1 RSGATWLG
9 QVYAGAVMDEVGW
22 PAQGSTGEGMFGGPS
37 PTSSLSPPPELLAPC
52 IAYVEADWMLRR
64 IQALRA
70 LVLKATRSAL
80 DAVGVFED
88 AWREIVGL
96 ATRLNDEAR
105 ASGGALPFC
114 DIALGLVLEAE
125 ALDAVGMLARAARAG
140 PRRGLLLVRM
150 PVAETVSPGPVKG
163 PDPASIAMAAAA
175 DLATLSGYEQR
186 TASRAR
192 RARRAIEAWR
202 RDHRTSAPLRQEPAA
217 PRRTPEG
224 LVAAIASALGEPAKG
239 DMASRR
245 RQQERNRQERAR
257 QERCL
262 RDLAPAKDRT
272 GLAVRAL
279 VWDGLL
285 EDAGWALI
293 AAAQEAVLLDHGT
306 LSRRFIRLA
315 SIAVARHAAW
325 RAMVFTLADI
335 QNFCELQEIMRKR
348 RQGEELIRQALEA
361 FQDIEPTVRRR
372 IEAERRREK
381 IRANEP
387 GGEGVDSDDAGTTEQ
402 RAEKTAT
409 NEPDLEE
416 GAAIAI
422 EALSG
427 WSGDLSAAV
436 ITQDR
441 VESFGLQAAAAD
453 HSVKK
458 SPVGESDAV
467 SSTRAPLSRE
477 ELTILGF
484 WHRPH
489 TAQEIATLQHAREA
503 WERVRGPLDNRI
515 GGAGGQGLAL
525 AVERD
530 RPDLG
535 FRPGSGESMRTNEP
549 GDEPGTEALVT
560 DGRLS
565 GPATHRGPDP
575 HAPASKSHPWDGIVP
590 PERRGAG
597 TMTDPLIR
605 PEPIQWVSV
614 PSRILPGANPVAAD
628 NWRVR
633 DRQPA
638 PQRLASSL
646 GPTAHDHADD
656 DEDHEWVPRSG
667 DRLGF
672 IRVPRRRR

>member
-22 PAQGSTGEGMFGGPS
+22 PAQGPTGEGMPGGQS
-37 PTSSLSPPPELLAPC
+37 PASPLSPPPELLAPC

-70 LVLKATRSAL
+70 LVLKGTRSAL

-114 DIALGLVLEAE
+114 DIALSLALEAE

-150 PVAETVSPGPVKG
+150 PTAAPIPDDPVSRPE
-163 PDPASIAMAAAA
+163 PASIAMAAAA

-192 RARRAIEAWR
+192 RARRTIETWR
-202 RDHRTSAPLRQEPAA
+202 RDHQTGAPVRQGPGAS
-217 PRRTPEG
+217 RRTPED
-224 LVAAIASALGEPAKG
+224 LVAAIAAALGEPAKG

-245 RQQERNRQERAR
+245 LQQESARQERAR
-257 QERCL
+257 QERSL

-325 RAMVFTLADI
+325 RAMVFTLANI
-335 QNFCELQEIMRKR
+335 KNFGELQEIMRKR

-372 IEAERRREK
+372 MEKERRREK

-387 GGEGVDSDDAGTTEQ
+387 GDEREGGESPCAANPGTAEPGTTDP
-402 RAEKTAT
+402 RA
-409 NEPDLEE
+409 ND
-416 GAAIAI
+416 
-422 EALSG
+422 
-427 WSGDLSAAV
+427 
-436 ITQDR
+436 
-441 VESFGLQAAAAD
+441 F
-453 HSVKK
+453 
-458 SPVGESDAV
+458 
-467 SSTRAPLSRE
+467 
-477 ELTILGF
+477 
-484 WHRPH
+484 
-489 TAQEIATLQHAREA
+489 
-503 WERVRGPLDNRI
+503 
-515 GGAGGQGLAL
+515 
-525 AVERD
+525 
-530 RPDLG
+530 
-535 FRPGSGESMRTNEP
+535 RTNEP
-549 GDEPGTEALVT
+549 GTDPVCADGSGANEPDTGVLPGSGSVGPRGSELPAGVPTEGTPASHPSDSYPSGPRLPEAGSPVSFSPVSATTQT
-560 DGRLS
+560 DGPGDGELSLPWNAMWPGEDYVRWWLRTGAGPTGVRLNPPVPASTELTRFPEPSFPIEPPPLMDGRFTSAIPRRPPPPNPS
-565 GPATHRGPDP
+565 GPRNWRDDQGQPPPGFGPLSEPSLADRL
-575 HAPASKSHPWDGIVP
+575 AAEEE
-590 PERRGAG
+590 ERRA
-597 TMTDPLIR
+597 R
-605 PEPIQWVSV
+605 
-614 PSRILPGANPVAAD
+614 A
-628 NWRVR
+628 
-633 DRQPA
+633 
-638 PQRLASSL
+638 LA
-646 GPTAHDHADD
+646 
-656 DEDHEWVPRSG
+656 E
-667 DRLGF
+667 
-672 IRVPRRRR
+672 RRRRDNGPDDRFRALDDRIKKPPWRLP

>member
-22 PAQGSTGEGMFGGPS
+22 PAQGPTGEGMPGGKS
-37 PTSSLSPPPELLAPC
+37 FTSSLSPPPELLAPC

-105 ASGGALPFC
+105 ASGQPLPFC
-114 DIALGLVLEAE
+114 DIALGLALEAE

-217 PRRTPEG
+217 PRRTPED
-224 LVAAIASALGEPAKG
+224 LVAAIAAALGERAKG
-239 DMASRR
+239 NRASRQ
-245 RQQERNRQERAR
+245 RQRESARQERAR
-257 QERCL
+257 QERSL

-335 QNFCELQEIMRKR
+335 QNFGELQEIMRKR

-372 IEAERRREK
+372 IEEERRREK

-387 GGEGVDSDDAGTTEQ
+387 GDEGEGGESPCAPNPGTAEPGTADP
-402 RAEKTAT
+402 RANDFGANEPGTDPVCADGSGA
-409 NEPDLEE
+409 NEPDTGVLPRGGRAAPHALGRPSGPPVGVPTE
-416 GAAIAI
+416 GTPGSHPSDAHPSGARCPEPARPEADGPASVRPASGMIA
-422 EALSG
+422 
-427 WSGDLSAAV
+427 SAAA
-436 ITQDR
+436 
-441 VESFGLQAAAAD
+441 SAAD
-453 HSVKK
+453 NSV
-458 SPVGESDAV
+458 PV
-467 SSTRAPLSRE
+467 AP
-477 ELTILGF
+477 
-484 WHRPH
+484 
-489 TAQEIATLQHAREA
+489 A
-503 WERVRGPLDNRI
+503 
-515 GGAGGQGLAL
+515 
-525 AVERD
+525 
-530 RPDLG
+530 RPDPAAPTRYPG
-535 FRPGSGESMRTNEP
+535 FALPLQPPPLMDSRFTSAIPRVPLPPSPGGTYNWRVAQGQPPP
-549 GDEPGTEALVT
+549 GVGP
-560 DGRLS
+560 LS
-565 GPATHRGPDP
+565 GPSLADLL
-575 HAPASKSHPWDGIVP
+575 AQEEE
-590 PERRGAG
+590 ERRA
-597 TMTDPLIR
+597 R
-605 PEPIQWVSV
+605 
-614 PSRILPGANPVAAD
+614 A
-628 NWRVR
+628 
-633 DRQPA
+633 
-638 PQRLASSL
+638 LA
-646 GPTAHDHADD
+646 
-656 DEDHEWVPRSG
+656 E
-667 DRLGF
+667 
-672 IRVPRRRR
+672 RRRRDRVPEDPSRSLDDRLKKPT